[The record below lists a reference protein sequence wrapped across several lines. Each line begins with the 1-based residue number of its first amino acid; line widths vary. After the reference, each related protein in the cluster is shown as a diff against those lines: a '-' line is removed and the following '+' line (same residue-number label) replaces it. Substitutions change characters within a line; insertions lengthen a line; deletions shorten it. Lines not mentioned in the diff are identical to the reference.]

1 MRTAFLAFVCAASA
15 LATLHFGSSTAS
27 AGGSLYSHS
36 RGGYSRGLVAPVGW
50 SHAYRWYRDYAPL
63 YARQNTP
70 LPVVAVVPPPVSYY
84 PPPRRVFGRYS
95 PRGSYIYG
103 YGRGYIYGPAGT
115 YYPRGYRRHR
125 YRAGW

>member
-1 MRTAFLAFVCAASA
+1 GWR
-15 LATLHFGSSTAS
+15 
-27 AGGSLYSHS
+27 HS
-36 RGGYSRGLVAPVGW
+36 
-50 SHAYRWYRDYAPL
+50 YRWYRDYAPL
-63 YARQNTP
+63 YARQNTA
-70 LPVVAVVPPPVSYY
+70 LPVVVVVPPPVSYY
-84 PPPRRVFGRYS
+84 PPPRRVFRRYS